1 MSTTPKEL
9 RAPPERI
16 FDDYILTKVVAPGVG
31 LTHIPDN
38 IMTPLSGGT
47 DLTYF
52 GTYHIGQGF
61 SDDAASIVTPIGF
74 DFEFDGHVYQHY
86 IANTNGFLILCDP
99 TIQVTTPVSTFHG
112 HVLMS
117 GTTSTYQNQ
126 NIRLINT
133 SNSAMLCPWF
143 DDIKTLSDTVDKVSG
158 GTAFKQRVKE
168 GLQPPPLSLDQVAW
182 GVRRYV
188 EDSEF
193 GRRSIIRW
201 SVQSNFA
208 SSAVAALRFEVVLY
222 ENGNIE
228 YRYNPRKKIL
238 ANIGS
243 AEGATI
249 GIFMPGTNNFR
260 DFAPG
265 LGYREGTR
273 VINANGGATYDENP
287 SFVDIVDG
295 TPRPYVGN
303 LNPDVHWPGLS
314 QAGAIFAFQAP
325 KNRRKV
331 LPRLLQKKR
340 GDRTVL
346 PTVARTGDKRTGA
359 QQLRYDDRRS
369 VSYITGTVINYPTTL
384 QPLRGLGN
392 TEPTTI
398 ERLDLY
404 PGGLEVTGSIEKTA
418 IEQYLEPVN
427 LEGTLD
433 PFDEANRFELG
444 SAALSD
450 AFFVSG
456 SSTTLNQPLRSK
468 THVRFSLPI
477 NLSTLMLGVSSSIYY
492 YNALNKAF
500 NVPLNSVDSI
510 STFASTGGNSDIA
523 NAGSQ
528 AILKHIPEDHRG
540 FGPIGNVIGSGSNQ
554 PAANTPG
561 PTVPADL
568 TGTDAYINAPYTPQN
583 AIAAIQRPLDKS
595 ISKNPSYEATRDETF
610 SIPINQPF
618 ILEKAVIEIPFEFGN
633 SWFRDKTSTYCPH
646 LTGERRPASF
656 DFGGPGI
663 TVALFNQL
671 QVGPRTRRD
680 LILTGT
686 ITHTFDD
693 VAEVDIATPAGVSTE
708 TQIRNVG
715 FKSFGTPSAVV
726 TPKGS
731 ASAGYFFTGSVAV
744 KTEALISN
752 GVMVAFIKE
761 MNNVAQPTENR
772 LEARR
777 LLGLETLKLVSA
789 SVEYGHGYNIA
800 YINPLGRGQTGFD
813 PSGRSITGKEY
824 STSQTVV
831 ENGVVSNP
839 LYTPTLSTQQE
850 TAISTFTTFLAT
862 TLLNLEAAE
871 RSPYLLL
878 PGDKLVLSIAKARPY
893 YFTNQ
898 AGVEPFSGSYHDV
911 KITSGSVNVTL
922 YGTLLRNEEEV
933 SFGLNQ
939 NLASDAIHEIIG
951 AEPVLDQFDV
961 FCRDEYIGGM
971 SDDYVTGSMAAIGL
985 RDGFRVVVTG
995 SRSRLFSK
1003 FAARDAGYPSTDSKT
1018 FNLQPWYER
1027 IGTETTRNS
1036 IDYSERYYDSMLPSL
1051 ADIMSADDKSI
1062 ILLDKGAV
1070 AGDIVLGGGTS
1081 LGYVD
1086 QNAGDPNTANTKI
1099 AYAFFDLGLTIGSN
1113 TYDTYV
1119 NNNWTWAFPFEPRY
1133 AKASRQVRFLNSIVA
1148 TQRVTDIFSPTAHT
1162 AIRPRS
1168 MSNFS
1173 IAHAGKF
1180 RNISGWEVFAWY
1192 DVNLTKLTQIQGSDH
1207 ATTGS
1212 LNESDIQKILFGFGD
1227 FSTYHFP
1234 GGSYSGSVGNTHMP
1248 VARDP
1253 LPLIT
1258 AAGSNFVSHA
1268 RFGPIIRGWKYGLVN
1283 GLPTYSSARFRRNSY
1298 GQFRDMLEQRPFTTY
1313 FRKRDRTINL
1323 KPGVTPGPVQVKFL
1337 DSNGNLTNP
1346 SNTSSQNLSQAAT
1359 SSFPYFDDQTRN
1371 REPLNQAT
1379 QNKNIISFGS
1389 DEFNNIDLG

>member
-1 MSTTPKEL
+1 MATTPKEL

-16 FDDYILTKVVAPGVG
+16 FDDYILTRIVEPGPG
-31 LTHIPDN
+31 LTRIADN
-38 IMTPLSGGT
+38 IMTPLSGGS
-47 DLTYF
+47 DITYF
-52 GTYHIGQGF
+52 GSYHIGQGF

-99 TIQVTTPVSTFHG
+99 TVQVTTPVSTFHG

-117 GTTSTYQNQ
+117 GTSLTYQNQ

-193 GRRSIIRW
+193 GRRSIVRW
-201 SVQSNFA
+201 GVQSNFA
-208 SSAVAALRFEVVLY
+208 SSAVAALRFEIVLY

-238 ANIGS
+238 SNIGS
-243 AEGATI
+243 AEDATI

-287 SFVDIVDG
+287 SFVDTVDG

-314 QAGAIFAFQAP
+314 QAGAIFSFQAP

-340 GDRTVL
+340 GSRIVL
-346 PTVARTGDKRTGA
+346 PTVARTGDKRSGA

-404 PGGLEVTGSIEKTA
+404 PGGLEVTGSIEKAA

-427 LEGTLD
+427 LEGILD

-444 SAALSD
+444 SAALDD

-500 NVPLNSVDSI
+500 NVPLNSVESI
-510 STFASTGGNSDIA
+510 SSFATTGGDSDIA

-561 PTVPADL
+561 PSVPADL
-568 TGTDAYINAPYTPQN
+568 TGTDSYINAPYTPQN
-583 AIAAIQRPLDKS
+583 AVAAIQRPLDKS

-618 ILEKAVIEIPFEFGN
+618 VLEKAVIEVPFELGD

-693 VAEVDIATPAGVSTE
+693 VSEVNIARPTGVSTE
-708 TQIRNVG
+708 TQVRNVG
-715 FKSFGTPSAVV
+715 FRSFGTPSAVV

-731 ASAGYFFTGSVAV
+731 SSGGYFFTGSVAV

-752 GVMVAFIKE
+752 GVMVSFIKE

-772 LEARR
+772 LEVRR

-824 STSQTVV
+824 STSQTVI
-831 ENGVVSNP
+831 EKGVVSNP

-850 TAISTFTTFLAT
+850 SAISTFTTFLAT

-878 PGDKLVLSIAKARPY
+878 PGDKLVLSIAKSRPY

-898 AGVEPFSGSYHDV
+898 ASIEPFSGSYHDV

-939 NLASDAIHEIIG
+939 NLASDAVHEVVG
-951 AEPVLDQFDV
+951 AEPVLDQFEV
-961 FCRDEYIGGM
+961 YYRDELIGGA
-971 SDDYVTGSMAAIGL
+971 SDDYVTGSILSVNVGS
-985 RDGFRVVVTG
+985 DGIKIITTG
-995 SRSRLFSK
+995 SRGRVFSSFDARLQPPPDESAAEVATNPSK
-1003 FAARDAGYPSTDSKT
+1003 AFR
-1018 FNLQPWYER
+1018 LQPWYER
-1027 IGTETTRNS
+1027 VGIPRYVELFDNE
-1036 IDYSERYYDSMLPSL
+1036 ERYWDSMMPSIKDVFT
-1051 ADIMSADDKSI
+1051 ADGTGIWIPVFSAF
-1062 ILLDKGAV
+1062 
-1070 AGDIVLGGGTS
+1070 GTTAKVS
-1081 LGYVD
+1081 QANVGYMLFD
-1086 QNAGDPNTANTKI
+1086 YQRP
-1099 AYAFFDLGLTIGSN
+1099 AFSTRIKRLING
-1113 TYDTYV
+1113 
-1119 NNNWTWAFPFEPRY
+1119 NWSWAFPFEPRY
-1133 AKASRQVRFLNSIVA
+1133 AQASRQKFAQKGFVA
-1148 TQRVTDIFSPTAHT
+1148 TEIYDDIFEPNTIPPREIDGFIFGPATFLRPGEDPWIDGTSPFAPNEVRYRFVSDAFLGQTNPSGFFPT
-1162 AIRPRS
+1162 S
-1168 MSNFS
+1168 S
-1173 IAHAGKF
+1173 AGLDDAL
-1180 RNISGWEVFAWY
+1180 RALY
-1192 DVNLTKLTQIQGSDH
+1192 
-1207 ATTGS
+1207 
-1212 LNESDIQKILFGFGD
+1212 GFGD
-1227 FSTYHFP
+1227 LNTYREATIGGQTFKMGARHWANYLDEDRS
-1234 GGSYSGSVGNTHMP
+1234 GGSSSGKNHYIFKP
-1248 VARDP
+1248 V
-1253 LPLIT
+1253 
-1258 AAGSNFVSHA
+1258 
-1268 RFGPIIRGWKYGLVN
+1268 IRGWKYGVHS
-1283 GLPTYSSARFRRNSY
+1283 GIPAFSKMHFRRSNF
-1298 GQFRDMLEQRPFTTY
+1298 GQFRDMLEQRPFARY
-1313 FRKRDRTINL
+1313 FKFPERGTRRRQGL
-1323 KPGVTPGPVQVKFL
+1323 AQGPVEVKFV
-1337 DSNGNLTNP
+1337 DSQGNLTNP

-1359 SSFPYFDDQTRN
+1359 SSIPYFDDLTRN

-1389 DEFNNIDLG
+1389 DEFNNVDLG